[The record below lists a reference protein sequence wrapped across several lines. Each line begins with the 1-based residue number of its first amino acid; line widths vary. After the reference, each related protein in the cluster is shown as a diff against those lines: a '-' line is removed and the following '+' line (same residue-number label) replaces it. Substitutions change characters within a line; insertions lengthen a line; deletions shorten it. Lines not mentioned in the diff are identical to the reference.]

1 MTNANKRRHYFID
14 KSFQTKFILK
24 FCLIVILSSLLIGV
38 TMFYVSRNSTTV
50 AIEDTKVMAK
60 LTADFILPLMI
71 GILLIVATLSALV
84 VSILTLLISHKISG
98 PLYRLK
104 REIDILKDGDFRRNF
119 SIRTRDQLQELSK
132 SLNTM
137 CKTLREKQ
145 VELKRRV
152 EAVRSSLENDKSVKR
167 AKKEELLIKFNEI
180 DNILNSF
187 KLE

>member
-1 MTNANKRRHYFID
+1 
-14 KSFQTKFILK
+14 
-24 FCLIVILSSLLIGV
+24 
-38 TMFYVSRNSTTV
+38 MFYVSRDSTTV

-60 LTADFILPLMI
+60 RTADFILPLMM

-132 SLNTM
+132 SLNNM
-137 CKTLREKQ
+137 CQALRDKQ
-145 VELKRRV
+145 AELKKGV
-152 EAVRSSLENDKSVKR
+152 AAARSSLEKDTSVR
-167 AKKEELLIKFNEI
+167 PEKKEELLIRFNEV

-187 KLE
+187 KL